1 MMSCCNVAL
10 IRLLHVGM
18 KTVAIISQKG
28 GVGKTTVAL
37 HLAVAAER
45 DGKTTVIV
53 DLDPQASA
61 ATWKD
66 LREEAEPVVQPA
78 QVNRLGFILDEA
90 KKHGASL
97 AIIDTSPNSESA
109 SLAAA
114 RAADLVLIPCRPHL
128 LDLKAI
134 SSSIELARL
143 AKKPFSVVL
152 NAVPVRGALASEA
165 IAAINTY
172 DAPVAPVHLTMR
184 AAYYHC
190 LVNGQVAQEYEPT
203 GKAAE
208 EAFLFYKWVKKELGK
223 QFT

>member
-1 MMSCCNVAL
+1 
-10 IRLLHVGM
+10 M

-45 DGKTTVIV
+45 AKKPAVII

-61 ATWKD
+61 STWKD
-66 LREEAEPVVQPA
+66 LREDESPVVQPA
-78 QVNRLGFILDEA
+78 QVNRLGIILEEA
-90 KKHGASL
+90 KKQGA
-97 AIIDTSPNSESA
+97 AFVVIDTSPNSESA

-134 SSSIELARL
+134 GSSIELARL
-143 AKKPFSVVL
+143 AKKPFFVVV
-152 NAVPVRGALASEA
+152 NAVPPRGSLGAEADSA
-165 IAAINTY
+165 IATY
-172 DAPVAPVHLTMR
+172 DAPVAPSQLSMR

-208 EAFLFYKWVKKELGK
+208 EADALYKWVCK
-223 QFT
+223 QLNM

>member
-1 MMSCCNVAL
+1 
-10 IRLLHVGM
+10 M

-28 GVGKTTVAL
+28 GVGKTTLAL

-45 DGKTTVIV
+45 AGKTSVLI

-66 LREEAEPVVQPA
+66 LRQEETPIVQPA
-78 QVNRLGFILDEA
+78 QPNRLTVILEEA
-90 KKHGASL
+90 SKQGA
-97 AIIDTSPNSESA
+97 AFAVIDTSPNSESA
-109 SLAAA
+109 ALAAA

-134 SSSIELARL
+134 SSSIEVARL
-143 AKKPFSVVL
+143 AKTPFAVVL
-152 NAVPVRGALASEA
+152 NAVPPRGALGAEADAA
-165 IAAINTY
+165 IATY
-172 DAPVAPVHLTMR
+172 DAPVVPVQISMR

-208 EAFLFYKWVKKELGK
+208 EAFELFKWVRKRIKL
-223 QFT
+223 Q

>member
-1 MMSCCNVAL
+1 M
-10 IRLLHVGM
+10 ILHVDM

-37 HLAVAAER
+37 HLAVSAER
-45 DGKTTVIV
+45 DRKTTVIV

-61 ATWKD
+61 TTWKD
-66 LREEAEPVVQPA
+66 LREEEAPNVQSA
-78 QVNRLGFILDEA
+78 QVVRLGTVLSEA
-90 KKHGASL
+90 KRCGAKFVV
-97 AIIDTSPNSESA
+97 IDTSPNSESA

-134 SSSIELARL
+134 GSSIELAKL
-143 AKKPFSVVL
+143 AQKPFFVVV
-152 NAVPVRGALASEA
+152 NAVPPRGSLGVEADSA
-165 IAAINTY
+165 IATY
-172 DAPVAPVHLTMR
+172 QAPVAPVQLSMR

-190 LVNGQVAQEYEPT
+190 LVNGQVAQEYEPS

-208 EAFLFYKWVKKELGK
+208 EVEALYKWTCQQLGM
-223 QFT
+223 

>member
-1 MMSCCNVAL
+1 
-10 IRLLHVGM
+10 M

-37 HLAVAAER
+37 HLAVSAER
-45 DGKTTVIV
+45 DNKPTVII

-61 ATWKD
+61 STWKD
-66 LREEAEPVVQPA
+66 LREDESPLVQPA
-78 QVNRLGFILDEA
+78 QVNRLAIILEEA
-90 KKHGASL
+90 KRQGA
-97 AIIDTSPNSESA
+97 AFIVIDTSPNSESA

-128 LDLKAI
+128 LDLRAI

-143 AKKPFSVVL
+143 AKKPFFVIV
-152 NAVPVRGALASEA
+152 NAVPPRGSLGAEADSA
-165 IAAINTY
+165 IATY
-172 DAPVAPVHLTMR
+172 DAPVAPPQLSMR

-190 LVNGQVAQEYEPT
+190 LVNGQVAQEYEPS

-208 EAFLFYKWVKKELGK
+208 EVNALYKWVCL
-223 QFT
+223 QLSM

>member
-1 MMSCCNVAL
+1 
-10 IRLLHVGM
+10 M

-28 GVGKTTVAL
+28 GVGKTTLAL

-45 DGKTTVIV
+45 AGKTSVLI

-66 LREEAEPVVQPA
+66 LRQEQTPVVQPA
-78 QVNRLGFILDEA
+78 QPNRLAVILDEA
-90 KKHGASL
+90 SKQGADL
-97 AIIDTSPNSESA
+97 AVIDTSPNSESA
-109 SLAAA
+109 SLTAA
-114 RAADLVLIPCRPHL
+114 RAANLVLIPCRPHL

-134 SSSIELARL
+134 SASIEVARL
-143 AKKPFSVVL
+143 SKTPFAVVL
-152 NAVPVRGALASEA
+152 NAVPPRGALGTEADAA
-165 IAAINTY
+165 IATY
-172 DAPVAPVHLTMR
+172 DAPVLPIYLSMR

-208 EAFLFYKWVKKELGK
+208 EAFELYKWVRKRIKL
-223 QFT
+223 

>member
-1 MMSCCNVAL
+1 
-10 IRLLHVGM
+10 M

-37 HLAVAAER
+37 HLAVSAER
-45 DGKTTVIV
+45 DNKPTVII

-61 ATWKD
+61 STWKD
-66 LREEAEPVVQPA
+66 LREDESPLVQPA
-78 QVNRLGFILDEA
+78 QVNRLAIILEEA
-90 KKHGASL
+90 KRQGA
-97 AIIDTSPNSESA
+97 AFIVIDTSPNSESA

-128 LDLKAI
+128 LDLRAI

-143 AKKPFSVVL
+143 AKKPYFVIV
-152 NAVPVRGALASEA
+152 NAVPPRGSLGAEADSA
-165 IAAINTY
+165 IATY
-172 DAPVAPVHLTMR
+172 DAPVAPPQLSMR

-190 LVNGQVAQEYEPT
+190 LVNGQVAQEYEPS

-208 EAFLFYKWVKKELGK
+208 EVNALYKWVCL
-223 QFT
+223 QLSM

>member
-1 MMSCCNVAL
+1 
-10 IRLLHVGM
+10 M
-18 KTVAIISQKG
+18 KTVAIVSQKG

-45 DGKTTVIV
+45 DGKPTVII

-66 LREEAEPVVQPA
+66 LREDETPIVQPA
-78 QVNRLGFILDEA
+78 QVNRLGVILAEA
-90 KKHGASL
+90 EKQGA
-97 AIIDTSPNSESA
+97 AFVVIDTSPNSESS
-109 SLAAA
+109 SLSAA

-134 SSSIELARL
+134 GSSIELARL
-143 AKKPFSVVL
+143 AKKPFAVVV
-152 NAVPVRGALASEA
+152 NAVPPRGGLASEA
-165 IAAINTY
+165 DMAIGTY
-172 DAPVAPVHLTMR
+172 DAPIAPIHLSMR

-190 LVNGQVAQEYEPT
+190 LVNGQVAQEYEPL

-208 EAFLFYKWVKKELGK
+208 EAHELYKWVRK
-223 QFT
+223 QLDM

>member
-1 MMSCCNVAL
+1 
-10 IRLLHVGM
+10 M
-18 KTVAIISQKG
+18 KTVAIVSQKG

-45 DGKTTVIV
+45 DGKPTVII

-66 LREEAEPVVQPA
+66 LREDQTPIVQPA
-78 QVNRLGFILDEA
+78 QVNRLGVILAEA
-90 KKHGASL
+90 EKQGA
-97 AIIDTSPNSESA
+97 AFVVIDTSPNSESS
-109 SLAAA
+109 SLSAA

-134 SSSIELARL
+134 GSSIELARL
-143 AKKPFSVVL
+143 AKKPFAVVV
-152 NAVPVRGALASEA
+152 NAVPPRGGLASEA
-165 IAAINTY
+165 DMAIGTY
-172 DAPVAPVHLTMR
+172 DAPIAPVHLSMR

-190 LVNGQVAQEYEPT
+190 LVNGQVAQEYEPL

-208 EAFLFYKWVKKELGK
+208 EAHELYKWVRK
-223 QFT
+223 QLDM

>member
-1 MMSCCNVAL
+1 
-10 IRLLHVGM
+10 M

-37 HLAVAAER
+37 HLAVSAER
-45 DGKTTVIV
+45 NNKPTVII

-61 ATWKD
+61 STWKD
-66 LREEAEPVVQPA
+66 LREADSPVVQPA
-78 QVNRLGFILDEA
+78 QVNRLGVILEEA
-90 KKHGASL
+90 KRQGA
-97 AIIDTSPNSESA
+97 AFVVIDTSPNSESA

-134 SSSIELARL
+134 GSSIELARL
-143 AKKPFSVVL
+143 AKKPFFVIV
-152 NAVPVRGALASEA
+152 NAVPPRGSLGVEADSA
-165 IAAINTY
+165 IATY
-172 DAPVAPVHLTMR
+172 DAPVAPSHLSMR

-190 LVNGQVAQEYEPT
+190 LVNGQVAQEYEPS

-208 EAFLFYKWVKKELGK
+208 EAETLYKSVCQQLDM
-223 QFT
+223 

>member
-1 MMSCCNVAL
+1 
-10 IRLLHVGM
+10 M
-18 KTVAIISQKG
+18 KIVAIISQKG
-28 GVGKTTVAL
+28 GVGKTTLAL

-45 DGKTTVIV
+45 DGRATVIV

-61 ATWKD
+61 ATWQD
-66 LREEAEPVVQPA
+66 LREEETPVVQPA
-78 QVNRLGFILDEA
+78 QINRLGVILDEA
-90 KKHGASL
+90 KRQGA
-97 AIIDTSPNSESA
+97 AFVVIDTSPNSESA

-134 SSSIELARL
+134 GSSIELARL
-143 AKKPFSVVL
+143 AKKPFFVVV
-152 NAVPVRGALASEA
+152 NAVPPRGALGSEA
-165 IAAINTY
+165 DTAIGTY
-172 DAPVAPVHLTMR
+172 DAPVAPVHLSMR

-208 EAFLFYKWVKKELGK
+208 EAFELYKWVRK
-223 QFT
+223 QVVM

>member
-1 MMSCCNVAL
+1 
-10 IRLLHVGM
+10 M

-45 DGKTTVIV
+45 DDRTTVIV

-61 ATWKD
+61 STWKD
-66 LREEAEPVVQPA
+66 LREEDTPVVQPA
-78 QVNRLGFILDEA
+78 QVNRLGVILAEA
-90 KKHGASL
+90 ERMGAAL

-134 SSSIELARL
+134 GSSIELARL
-143 AKKPFSVVL
+143 AKKPFVVVV
-152 NAVPVRGALASEA
+152 NAVPPRGTLGTEA
-165 IAAINTY
+165 AAAIKTY
-172 DAPVAPVHLTMR
+172 GAPIAPTQLSMR

-190 LVNGQVAQEYEPT
+190 LVNGQVAQEYEPL

-208 EAFLFYKWVKKELGK
+208 ESHELYLWTKKQVDL
-223 QFT
+223 

>member
-1 MMSCCNVAL
+1 
-10 IRLLHVGM
+10 M

-37 HLAVAAER
+37 HLAVSAER
-45 DGKTTVIV
+45 DNKPTVII

-61 ATWKD
+61 STWKD
-66 LREEAEPVVQPA
+66 LREDESPLVQPA
-78 QVNRLGFILDEA
+78 QVNRLAIILEEA
-90 KKHGASL
+90 KRQGA
-97 AIIDTSPNSESA
+97 AFIVIDTSPNSESA

-143 AKKPFSVVL
+143 AKKPFFVIV
-152 NAVPVRGALASEA
+152 NAVPPRGSLGAEADSA
-165 IAAINTY
+165 IATY
-172 DAPVAPVHLTMR
+172 DAPVAPPQLSMR

-190 LVNGQVAQEYEPT
+190 LVNGQVAQEYEPS

-208 EAFLFYKWVKKELGK
+208 EVNALYKWVCIQLGM
-223 QFT
+223 

>member
-1 MMSCCNVAL
+1 
-10 IRLLHVGM
+10 M
-18 KTVAIISQKG
+18 KTVAIVSQKG

-45 DGKTTVIV
+45 DGKPAVII

-66 LREEAEPVVQPA
+66 LREDETPIVQPA
-78 QVNRLGFILDEA
+78 QVNRLGVILAEA
-90 KKHGASL
+90 EKQGA
-97 AIIDTSPNSESA
+97 AFVVIDTSPNSESS
-109 SLAAA
+109 SLSAA

-134 SSSIELARL
+134 GSSIELARL
-143 AKKPFSVVL
+143 AKKPFAVVV
-152 NAVPVRGALASEA
+152 NAVPPRGGLASEA
-165 IAAINTY
+165 DMAIGTY
-172 DAPVAPVHLTMR
+172 DAPIAPVHLSMR

-190 LVNGQVAQEYEPT
+190 LVNGQVAQEYEPL

-208 EAFLFYKWVKKELGK
+208 EAHELYKWVRK
-223 QFT
+223 QLDM